1 MHCTRRDGRHNVDI
15 YINTRDA
22 VNSHRHAFCIRS
34 VSLSLHPPR
43 EMNESVVDLDTYHG
57 GGQSQLQ
64 IKSVGNVL
72 LNE

>member
-1 MHCTRRDGRHNVDI
+1 MHCTRRDGGHNVDI
-15 YINTRDA
+15 YINTRDSL
-22 VNSHRHAFCIRS
+22 NSHSHAFCIRS

-57 GGQSQLQ
+57 GRKSQLQ
-64 IKSVGNVL
+64 IKSGGNVL